1 MAFSAA
7 TGRSHFAHRLAWPV
21 TSLDD
26 ALDKLRAFHAKEP
39 AGTTQPAPRVKMAF
53 LFTGQ
58 GSQYAGMG
66 RRLYDAY
73 PVFRDAIDRCRAV
86 ADALLDKPLLDV
98 LSAGATT
105 STRPATASRPCSR
118 CSTRS
123 PRCWR
128 RSAWCPTP

>member
-1 MAFSAA
+1 
-7 TGRSHFAHRLAWPV
+7 
-21 TSLDD
+21 
-26 ALDKLRAFHAKEP
+26 
-39 AGTTQPAPRVKMAF
+39 MAF

-98 LSAGATT
+98 LSAGDDIHQTGYSQPALFSLQYALTT
-105 STRPATASRPCSR
+105 LLASFGVVPDAVMGLASASTRRRARPASSRRKTACG
-118 CSTRS
+118 
-123 PRCWR
+123 
-128 RSAWCPTP
+128 